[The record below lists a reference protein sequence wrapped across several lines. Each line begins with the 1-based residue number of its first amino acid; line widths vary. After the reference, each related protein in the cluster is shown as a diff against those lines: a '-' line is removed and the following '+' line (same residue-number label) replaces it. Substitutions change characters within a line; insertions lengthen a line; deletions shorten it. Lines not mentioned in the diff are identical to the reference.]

1 MEKHSAIIFDLDNTI
16 LYHTNRNPFNWN
28 DLSGDKPIVSICNL
42 IYDLMFTGN
51 SVIFVTGRPESV
63 RPQTEQWLRDNN
75 IEYTELYM
83 KQGDPYGKAVTSKL
97 SNLRLIREKYNVTLA
112 FDDDFKC
119 ADMYVEEG
127 IITLQPLNYKVK

>member
-112 FDDDFKC
+112 FDDDSKC